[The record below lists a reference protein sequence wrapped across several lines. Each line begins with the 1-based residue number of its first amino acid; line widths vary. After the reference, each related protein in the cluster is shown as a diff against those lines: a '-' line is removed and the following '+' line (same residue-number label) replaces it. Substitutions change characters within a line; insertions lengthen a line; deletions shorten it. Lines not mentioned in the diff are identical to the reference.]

1 MCKTRVWMPQDRVFV
16 LEIKEALW
24 IPHRGASAM
33 PRKAVWSVIGRTEG
47 WYSHVLNLDE
57 LDWLPDVVDLRK
69 IANVTGNREPLRVLV
84 RWMGESLADDAV
96 TSPFEMLA
104 ETVEAD
110 DAFTSQLSKD
120 LADGVLD
127 RDEAKRLVP
136 RAEARLHQSQKAV
149 DALRKQAGRRS

>member
-1 MCKTRVWMPQDRVFV
+1 MPQDRVFV
-16 LEIKEALW
+16 LEIKETLW
-24 IPHRGASAM
+24 IPHRGPSAM
-33 PRKAVWSVIGRTEG
+33 PRKAVWSAIGRTEG

-84 RWMGESLADDAV
+84 RWMGESLVEEPA

-104 ETVEAD
+104 ATVQAD

-136 RAEARLHQSQKAV
+136 KAEARLNQSQKAV
-149 DALRKQAGRRS
+149 DALRRQAGRRS